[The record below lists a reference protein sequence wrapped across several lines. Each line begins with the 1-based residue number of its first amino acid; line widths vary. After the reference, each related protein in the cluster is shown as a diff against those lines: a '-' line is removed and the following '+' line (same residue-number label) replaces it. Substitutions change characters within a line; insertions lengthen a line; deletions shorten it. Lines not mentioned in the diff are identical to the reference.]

1 MPAAHQRPSE
11 RTLES
16 SDAGQESLV
25 RPEPR
30 GSVVVVHAE
39 EGAGTGAAGA
49 AGAETHNIHAFVH
62 PREKRRLPALVS
74 SFDGETERSSPCEE
88 AGEEEGGD
96 QSVFERG
103 EEGGGGGREEFHIFL
118 AHTVGRRRRGGGG
131 KRGDMTGPCDLS
143 ALWKGA
149 CRF

>member
-62 PREKRRLPALVS
+62 PREKRRLPWCLLLTAKLREAARVRKREKRK
-74 SFDGETERSSPCEE
+74 GEIKAFSKGEKKEE
-88 AGEEEGGD
+88 EEEGKSFTSSSYTLTGGG
-96 QSVFERG
+96 ER
-103 EEGGGGGREEFHIFL
+103 EEGVREEI
-118 AHTVGRRRRGGGG
+118 
-131 KRGDMTGPCDLS
+131 
-143 ALWKGA
+143 
-149 CRF
+149 

>member
-1 MPAAHQRPSE
+1 MPAAHQRSSE

-62 PREKRRLPALVS
+62 PREKRRLPWCLLLTAKLREAARVRKREKRK
-74 SFDGETERSSPCEE
+74 GEIKAFSKGEKKEE
-88 AGEEEGGD
+88 EEEGKSFTSSSHTLTGG
-96 QSVFERG
+96 G
-103 EEGGGGGREEFHIFL
+103 EGEGG
-118 AHTVGRRRRGGGG
+118 
-131 KRGDMTGPCDLS
+131 
-143 ALWKGA
+143 
-149 CRF
+149 

>member
-62 PREKRRLPALVS
+62 PREKCRLPWCLLLTAKLREAARVRKREKRK
-74 SFDGETERSSPCEE
+74 GEIKAFSKGEKKKE
-88 AGEEEGGD
+88 EEEGKSFTSSSHTLTGGG
-96 QSVFERG
+96 EG
-103 EEGGGGGREEFHIFL
+103 EEGVREEI
-118 AHTVGRRRRGGGG
+118 
-131 KRGDMTGPCDLS
+131 
-143 ALWKGA
+143 
-149 CRF
+149 